1 LTVANREDQTRRL
14 IYELQLM
21 QGTADTL
28 QQRLAIL
35 QNALADLRVAE
46 ESLKGL
52 SETEEGSPILIPM
65 GGGTLVNAQLGDTS
79 KVIINIGAEVSIDM
93 PLDDA
98 QKNVADR
105 LENVEKTNT
114 SVEQQLQQLL
124 AQMEVHR
131 DGINRLSA
139 QIRGEAQGV

>member
-1 LTVANREDQTRRL
+1 MTVANREDQTRRL

-21 QGTADTL
+21 QGTADTF

-65 GGGTLVNAQLGDTS
+65 GGGTLVNAQLGETS

-93 PLDDA
+93 PLEDA

-105 LENVEKTNT
+105 LEDVVKTNT

>member
-1 LTVANREDQTRRL
+1 LTAANREDQTRRL

-35 QNALADLRVAE
+35 QNALSDLRVAE
-46 ESLKGL
+46 ESLKAL

-65 GGGTLVNAQLGDTS
+65 GGGTLVKAQLGDTS

-93 PLDDA
+93 PLEDA
-98 QKNVADR
+98 QKNVVGR
-105 LENVEKTNT
+105 LEDVESTSS
-114 SVEQQLQQLL
+114 SVEQQLQQIV

-131 DGINRLSA
+131 EGINRLSA

>member
-1 LTVANREDQTRRL
+1 LTAANREDQTRRL

-21 QGTADTL
+21 QGTAETL

-35 QNALADLRVAE
+35 QNALADLRVAQ
-46 ESLKGL
+46 ESLKALG
-52 SETEEGSPILIPM
+52 ETEEGSPILIPM

-93 PLDDA
+93 PLEDA
-98 QKNVADR
+98 QNNVAVR
-105 LENVEKTNT
+105 LEDVEKTSS
-114 SVEQQLQQLL
+114 SVEQQLQQIL

-131 DGINRLSA
+131 EGINRLSA

>member
-1 LTVANREDQTRRL
+1 MTVANREDQTRRL

-21 QGTADTL
+21 QGTADTF

-93 PLDDA
+93 PLEDA
-98 QKNVADR
+98 QKNVAGR
-105 LENVEKTNT
+105 LEDVEKTNT

>member
-1 LTVANREDQTRRL
+1 MTVANREDQTRRL

-65 GGGTLVNAQLGDTS
+65 GGGTLINAQLGDTS

-93 PLDDA
+93 PLEDA